1 MIEVREGILILTG
14 TNRWEATARIIIT
27 YFQHFCGSLVLLIS
41 DPYLLE
47 HPGSGSRFI
56 PLATKNGSSRC
67 VSPSSNLKLVFAS
80 VSDENLGRQCELT
93 DYIPLKDCTSMP
105 VVPPGIFP

>member
-1 MIEVREGILILTG
+1 VIEVREGILILAG
-14 TNRWEATARIIIT
+14 TNRWEATARITIT
-27 YFQHFCGSLVLLIS
+27 YFQHFCGSLVLLMS

-67 VSPSSNLKLVFAS
+67 QSILKLVFAL